1 MRDDHQPKPTEST
14 THPGRLDRETFE
26 RQAEPLRRELRLH
39 CYRMLGSPQEAED
52 LVQETYL
59 RAWRSL
65 DSFEGRSPLRAWL
78 YRIATNAC
86 LDTLASRKDAHRLLP
101 EQHSP
106 PTEQMPSGDPPTD
119 IAWLTPYPDALL
131 TGLADE
137 APNPAVRYETRESV
151 QLAFLALIQE
161 LPPRQRAALLLCDV
175 LGWSVA
181 ETASLLGG
189 SSASINSVLQ
199 RARATL
205 SKRYPEGRARG
216 ASAADQ
222 NQRMLLDRYVRAWEG
237 TDLDSLV
244 SLLKEDATFE
254 MPPWTHWYSGREAIR
269 TFFSRVWRAY
279 GGFRLTATGANC
291 QPAFALYSCKP
302 GETTFQAH
310 SIQILEIRENA
321 IAAVTLYMK
330 PLGPALFADFGL
342 PLVYGEPP
350 CHFMQ

>member
-1 MRDDHQPKPTEST
+1 MSDDREPKPTELT
-14 THPGRLDRETFE
+14 AHPGRLDRETFE

-86 LDTLASRKDAHRLLP
+86 LNALASRKDAHRLLP

-106 PTEQMPSGDPPTD
+106 PSEQMPTGDPPTD
-119 IAWLTPYPDALL
+119 ITWLAPYPDSLL
-131 TGLADE
+131 TAVADQ
-137 APNPAVRYETRESV
+137 APNPAARYEIRESV
-151 QLAFLALIQE
+151 ELAFLALIQE

-189 SSASINSVLQ
+189 SSTSINSVLQ

-205 SKRYPEGRARG
+205 SERYPEGRSRG
-216 ASAADQ
+216 GSAPDQ
-222 NQRMLLDRYVRAWEG
+222 SQRMLLDRYVHAWES
-237 TDLDSLV
+237 TDLDGLV
-244 SLLKEDATFE
+244 SLLKDDATYE
-254 MPPWTHWYSGREAIR
+254 MPPWKQWYRGRESIR
-269 TFFSRVWRAY
+269 TFFSKVWRAY

-291 QPAFALYSCKP
+291 QPAFALYTCKP
-302 GETTFQAH
+302 GDATFRAH
-310 SIQILEIRENA
+310 SLQILEIRGGA
-321 IAAVTLYMK
+321 IAALAMYVK

-342 PLVYGEPP
+342 PLIYERA
-350 CHFMQ
+350 